1 MLARILEDKHSDV
14 PFCRLWF
21 MNPQRLMMI
30 SVVAV
35 VLVIAAFAIVPRFTA
50 GSATGEIDYSANP
63 RLGSVEA
70 PVKVAIFFDF
80 LCPHCATFSDQ
91 ITPVLAQEFVDT
103 GTAALYFINFPVVN
117 PVVSR
122 DVAIVGECVYNQGN
136 DAFVALEPIMLRAQ
150 QTLRSRADAIDFAL
164 AYGPDL
170 DGGALRDCVTS
181 TEAADAVAADVAA
194 ASGFNISGTPSVVV
208 NDRVV
213 SNPTLAN
220 IRTAIRNAA
229 N

>member
-1 MLARILEDKHSDV
+1 ML
-14 PFCRLWF
+14 
-21 MNPQRLMMI
+21 I
-30 SVVAV
+30 SVGVV

-50 GSATGEIDYSANP
+50 GSASGELDYDANP
-63 RLGSVEA
+63 RVGNADA
-70 PVKVAIFFDF
+70 PVKVAIFFDY

-91 ITPVLAQEFVDT
+91 ITPVLKQEFVDP
-103 GTAALYFINFPVVN
+103 GVASLHFLNFPVVN

-122 DVAIVGECVYNQGN
+122 DLAIVGECVYQQSN
-136 DAFVALEPIMLRAQ
+136 DAFVELEPIMLRAQ
-150 QTLRSRADAIDFAL
+150 ASIRSRADAVDFAL

-170 DGGALRDCVTS
+170 DGGQLRDCVTS
-181 TEAADAVAADVAA
+181 TEAADAVAADVAT
-194 ASGFNISGTPSVVV
+194 ASAFNLTGTPSVIV
-208 NDRVV
+208 DGKVV

>member
-1 MLARILEDKHSDV
+1 MLSRILEDKPSAV

-35 VLVIAAFAIVPRFTA
+35 VLVIAAFAIVPRFMA
-50 GSATGEIDYSANP
+50 GSASGDIDYSANP
-63 RLGSVEA
+63 RVGSVEA

-80 LCPHCATFSDQ
+80 LCPHCATFSET
-91 ITPVLAQEFVDT
+91 ITPVLKQEFVDS

-122 DVAIVGECVYNQGN
+122 DVALVGECVYNQSN

-150 QTLRSRADAIDFAL
+150 NNLRSRADALDFAL

-170 DGGALRDCVTS
+170 DGGALRDCVSS
-181 TEAADAVAADVAA
+181 TEASDAVAADVAA
-194 ASGFNISGTPSVVV
+194 AGGFNLTGTPSVVV
-208 NDRVV
+208 DGRVV

>member
-1 MLARILEDKHSDV
+1 MLARILENKRMSA
-14 PFCRLWF
+14 PFCRLCS

-35 VLVIAAFAIVPRFTA
+35 VLVIAGFAIVPRFMA
-50 GSATGEIDYSANP
+50 SSASGEIDYGANP
-63 RLGSVEA
+63 RLGSADA

-80 LCPHCATFSDQ
+80 LCPHCASFSDQ
-91 ITPVLAQEFVDT
+91 ITPVLEQEFVDS
-103 GTAALYFINFPVVN
+103 GVAALYFVNFPVVN

-122 DVAIVGECVYNQGN
+122 DIAIVGECVYNQSN
-136 DAFVALEPIMLRAQ
+136 DAFTALEPIMMRAQ
-150 QTLRSRADAIDFAL
+150 ATLRSRADAVDFAL

-170 DGGALRDCVTS
+170 DGGALRDCVSS
-181 TEAADAVAADVAA
+181 TEAASAVAADVAA
-194 ASGFNISGTPSVVV
+194 ASGFNLTGTPSVIV
-208 NDRVV
+208 DGRVV
-213 SNPTLAN
+213 ANPTLAN

>member
-1 MLARILEDKHSDV
+1 ML
-14 PFCRLWF
+14 
-21 MNPQRLMMI
+21 I
-30 SVVAV
+30 SVGVV

-50 GSATGEIDYSANP
+50 GSASGELDYAANP
-63 RLGSVEA
+63 RAGDPDA

-91 ITPVLAQEFVDT
+91 ITPVLKQEFVET
-103 GTAALYFINFPVVN
+103 GVASLHFLNFPVVN

-122 DVAIVGECVYNQGN
+122 ALAIVGECVFEQSN
-136 DAFVALEPIMLRAQ
+136 DAFVELEPIMLRAQ
-150 QTLRSRADAIDFAL
+150 ASIRSRADAVDFAL

-170 DGGALRDCVTS
+170 DGGQLRDCVTS
-181 TEAADAVAADVAA
+181 SEAADAVAADVATA
-194 ASGFNISGTPSVVV
+194 GAFNLTGTPSVIV
-208 NDRVV
+208 DGKVV
-213 SNPTLAN
+213 SSPTLAN

>member
-1 MLARILEDKHSDV
+1 ML
-14 PFCRLWF
+14 
-21 MNPQRLMMI
+21 I
-30 SVVAV
+30 SVGVV

-50 GSATGEIDYSANP
+50 GSASGELDYAANP
-63 RLGSVEA
+63 RVGDA
-70 PVKVAIFFDF
+70 DATVKVAIFFDY

-91 ITPVLAQEFVDT
+91 ITPVLKQEFVET
-103 GTAALYFINFPVVN
+103 GVASLHFLNFPVVN

-122 DVAIVGECVYNQGN
+122 DLAIVGECVFQQSN
-136 DAFVALEPIMLRAQ
+136 DAFVELEPIMLRAQ
-150 QTLRSRADAIDFAL
+150 ASIRSRADAVDFAL

-170 DGGALRDCVTS
+170 DGGQLRDCVSS
-181 TEAADAVAADVAA
+181 TEAADAVAADVAT
-194 ASGFNISGTPSVVV
+194 ASAFNLTGTPSVIV
-208 NDRVV
+208 DGKVV

>member
-1 MLARILEDKHSDV
+1 ML
-14 PFCRLWF
+14 
-21 MNPQRLMMI
+21 I
-30 SVVAV
+30 SVGVV

-50 GSATGEIDYSANP
+50 GSASGELDYAANP
-63 RLGSVEA
+63 RAGDPDA

-91 ITPVLAQEFVDT
+91 ITPVLKQEFVET
-103 GTAALYFINFPVVN
+103 GVASLHFLNFPVVN

-122 DVAIVGECVYNQGN
+122 DLAIVGECVFEQSN
-136 DAFVALEPIMLRAQ
+136 DAFVELEPIMLRAQ
-150 QTLRSRADAIDFAL
+150 ASIRSRADAVDFAL

-170 DGGALRDCVTS
+170 DGGQLRDCVSS
-181 TEAADAVAADVAA
+181 TEAADAVAADVATA
-194 ASGFNISGTPSVVV
+194 GAFNLTGTPSVIV
-208 NDRVV
+208 DGKVV